1 MKIESANPDA
11 PYNDFI
17 RSNKGDEYGH
27 IIKIFSTGQEVNEGT
42 ILTDLKK

>member
-1 MKIESANPDA
+1 MKIDSANPDA

>member
-11 PYNDFI
+11 SYNDFI
-17 RSNKGDEYGH
+17 SSNKDDEYGH